1 MVNINDIRNQYKI
14 DLEFEEDLSSINR
27 QTNPKIIAF
36 YAEKGGVG
44 KTTISLT
51 LAHMLAQSNYR
62 VLLVDCDVQ
71 RSLTAW
77 VFGTN
82 IDLDQNLGVNKVDNF
97 IRRLPCPVGFKK
109 TLYEQVV
116 DREGEIKP
124 AAAIRLKENLYI
136 VPGDRR
142 IPDLDSQITNNE
154 AISSD
159 GFQLARDIPN
169 MMTARPFYAIKKT
182 ADHFKIDYVFLD
194 MNPYPGVLNR
204 CLMMS
209 SHYIVIPTCLDFFCV
224 EMMSMMLKNLT
235 EWSKI
240 TNDISESTKRYGS
253 NYHWPNHSPKF
264 LGFIM
269 TMFNVNHK
277 WEEGKEF

>member
-1 MVNINDIRNQYKI
+1 MVNINDIRNEYKI
-14 DLEFEEDLSSINR
+14 DLEFEEDLSKIKR

-51 LAHMLAQSNYR
+51 LAHMLAERMKR

-82 IDLDQNLGVNKVDNF
+82 IDLDQTLGVNKVDNF
-97 IRRLPCPVGFKK
+97 IRRLPCPDGFKK

-116 DREGEIKP
+116 DREIKP
-124 AAAIRLKENLYI
+124 AAAIRLKNNLYI
-136 VPGDRR
+136 VPGDRN

-154 AISSD
+154 TISSD

-169 MMTARPFYAIKKT
+169 MMSARPFYAIKKT

-209 SHYIVIPTCLDFFCV
+209 SHYIVIPTCLDFFCL

-235 EWSKI
+235 EWNKKI
-240 TNDISESTKRYGS
+240 NDISASTRRPGS
-253 NYHWPNHSPKF
+253 IYPWPNHSPKF

-277 WEEGKEF
+277 WEEGK